1 MPFHTLRHTNTLRK
15 PAANACCRSNFRII
29 PSKGLLRSLCIENER
44 PVYSNWSNRELV
56 NRGSSKIMAVEIL
69 DAFLLLGNIKL
80 YPVRYLFLSDACRS
94 FQYLPHLFF
103 FTYFLYLRIS
113 WIILRKWSIE
123 LVRTIACL
131 NKKKNLSIGYQSIL
145 NDLYLISKYN
155 YVSIK
160 RDTFSGGWSTLF

>member
-103 FTYFLYLRIS
+103 YRIYNLTYFALSYRVS
-113 WIILRKWSIE
+113 YCAQNKWNYRKKNYRKW
-123 LVRTIACL
+123 V
-131 NKKKNLSIGYQSIL
+131 KNNSYYTSTFSIL
-145 NDLYLISKYN
+145 D
-155 YVSIK
+155 
-160 RDTFSGGWSTLF
+160 RFH